1 MNDNEKLNRAF
12 ENVDDKFVMAAMM
25 PPRRAR
31 RIWSRIGI
39 VAASLAILIGAYF
52 PIRNAV
58 ITGRYRDGEVF
69 ADTEQKGSSVII
81 GAQSPSAPPLPWAD
95 TLYLK
100 GEVETRS
107 YEPDEEITLLFEIA
121 LKNDYLGA
129 GDLRLTLKASDFDV
143 RFEGVTGEDNEI
155 LLEDAAPDKYST
167 AQPLRF
173 KAVLTPK
180 YTEAFAMGTISL
192 SVRFEPDD
200 EQALLDKIA
209 ESDLPSYNENWQ
221 NAFFEQSSTLR
232 LSLLLGSTRLD
243 YAADMVELRLDSS
256 VRGAVDK
263 WEIMIADHYK
273 LRKISGEELSDMYC
287 AWAYRDCIYASV
299 ESYMTVEH
307 TVRFSYMSKNIR
319 YRSNEYVDAP
329 EVWELYEK
337 VRAFEMGDWR
347 DYDSAEANAARR
359 ELAEYILLYMKEQ
372 GIITEQEYEAEAAWM
387 AQVSKVGNFGMG
399 FDQNIAR
406 YSDVIQKYMY
416 TH

>member
-12 ENVDDKFVMAAMM
+12 ENVDDKFVTAAMT

-31 RIWSRIGI
+31 RVWSRIGI

-121 LKNDYLGA
+121 MKNDYLGV
-129 GDLRLTLKASDFDV
+129 GNLRLVLKAADFDV
-143 RFEGVTGEDNEI
+143 RFEGVTGEGNEI
-155 LLEDAAPDKYST
+155 LLEDAAPDKYSS
-167 AQPLRF
+167 AQPLKF

-200 EQALLDKIA
+200 EQALLNKIA
-209 ESDLPSYNENWQ
+209 ESNLPSYNENWQ
-221 NAFFEQSSTLR
+221 NAFFEQGNTLR

-256 VRGAVDK
+256 VRGATDK

-273 LRKISGEELSDMYC
+273 MRKISGEELSDMYC
-287 AWAYRDCIYASV
+287 AWAYRDRINASV

-372 GIITEQEYEAEAAWM
+372 GIITEQEYDSEAAWM
-387 AQVSKVGNFGMG
+387 AQVREVGNFGMG